1 MCLFSINMPDY
12 SDKLS
17 AINGN
22 LYDIAKNTEKMG
34 YSLNSIRND
43 MHRVADASEVVA
55 GIITKEEIQIE
66 QAIER
71 IRGTDPIMS
80 GVFEYED
87 APAHVQE
94 KNDANQL
101 KIRELYQRL
110 ELIKDERENKLLEL
124 CGEEE

>member
-12 SDKLS
+12 TNKLD

-22 LYDIAKNTEKMG
+22 LYEIAENTKKMG

-55 GIITKEEIQIE
+55 GIVTKEEIQIK

-71 IRGTDPIMS
+71 IRETDPVMS
-80 GVFEYED
+80 GLFVYED
-87 APAHVQE
+87 APAHVRE
-94 KNDANQL
+94 EADANEL
-101 KIRELYQRL
+101 KIHKLYQKL

-124 CGEEE
+124 CGSEE

>member
-1 MCLFSINMPDY
+1 MCLFSINTPDC
-12 SDKLS
+12 SAKLS
-17 AINGN
+17 MINGN

-34 YSLNSIRND
+34 YSLNSIRDD
-43 MHRVADASEVVA
+43 MRRVADASEVVA
-55 GIITKEEIQIE
+55 GIITKEEIQIKK
-66 QAIER
+66 AIER

-94 KNDANQL
+94 KNDASQL
-101 KIRELYQRL
+101 KIRELYRKL

-124 CGEEE
+124 CGEKK